1 MKTEAEARS
10 LLLLE
15 TLRTHAP
22 EDGRER
28 DSLERIVRFVESSKD
43 PFSRSTAQG
52 HVTGS
57 AVVARPDG
65 SAFLLVRHRKLGRW
79 LQPGGH
85 ADPGDRTVLETALR
99 EAREETGCG
108 DLAPASGGR
117 PIDVDVHSIPARA
130 GEPAHLHFD
139 VRYLLMGSERAGGG
153 EPAEVDGVG
162 WFTLEEAI
170 ARGIDESLERTLRKA
185 ETLLRRGKRDRPTP
199 LQEQESGRRPVPER
213 ET

>member
-1 MKTEAEARS
+1 MEADAETKSRS

-28 DSLERIVRFVESSKD
+28 ESLEKIVRFVESSED

-85 ADPGDRTVLETALR
+85 ADPGDRTVLETAMR

-108 DLAPASGGR
+108 DLAPACGGR
-117 PIDVDVHSIPARA
+117 PIDVDVHSIPARP

-139 VRYLLMGSERAGGG
+139 VRYLLTGSERAGGG
-153 EPAEVDGVG
+153 EPPEVDGVA
-162 WFTLEEAI
+162 WFTLEEAL
-170 ARGIDESLERTLRKA
+170 ARGIDESLARTLRKA
-185 ETLLRRGKRDRPTP
+185 VAVLRRGKRER
-199 LQEQESGRRPVPER
+199 ESGRRPVPER
-213 ET
+213 EP

>member
-99 EAREETGCG
+99 EAR
-108 DLAPASGGR
+108 
-117 PIDVDVHSIPARA
+117 
-130 GEPAHLHFD
+130 
-139 VRYLLMGSERAGGG
+139 
-153 EPAEVDGVG
+153 
-162 WFTLEEAI
+162 
-170 ARGIDESLERTLRKA
+170 
-185 ETLLRRGKRDRPTP
+185 
-199 LQEQESGRRPVPER
+199 
-213 ET
+213 

>member
-1 MKTEAEARS
+1 MEAEARS

-28 DSLERIVRFVESSKD
+28 ESLEKIVRFIESTED
-43 PFSRSTAQG
+43 PFSRSTARG

-65 SAFLLVRHRKLGRW
+65 SAFLLVRHRKLERW

-108 DLAPASGGR
+108 DLAPACGGR

-139 VRYLLMGSERAGGG
+139 VRYLLTGSERAGGG
-153 EPAEVDGVG
+153 ELAEVDGVA

-185 ETLLRRGKRDRPTP
+185 ETLLRRGKRDRSMP
-199 LQEQESGRRPVPER
+199 LQEQESGRRSVPER

>member
-1 MKTEAEARS
+1 MQTEARS
-10 LLLLE
+10 QLLLE
-15 TLRTHAP
+15 TLRTYAP

-28 DSLERIVRFVESSKD
+28 DSLDKIVRFVESSED

-85 ADPGDRTVLETALR
+85 ADPADRTVLETALR

-108 DLAPASGGR
+108 DLAPACGGR

-139 VRYLLMGSERAGGG
+139 VRYLLLTGSERVGGG
-153 EPAEVDGVG
+153 EPAEVDGVA

-185 ETLLRRGKRDRPTP
+185 ETLLRRVKRDRPTP
-199 LQEQESGRRPVPER
+199 LREQESGRRPVPER